1 MSVTSDIRV
10 RSLAL
15 SDAEVAVREVGTD
28 VPVLLLHEA
37 LAGAQ
42 PYFEP
47 GRLAEQVAARGCRVI
62 GFDLPGHGD
71 GSATG
76 PAREIRFDV
85 ETVEEVAGRALEI
98 LDAEGIEQAS
108 AAIGIGFG
116 GLVALRLA
124 TMLPSRVRC
133 VVADSPPGMTP
144 DAPAEPWPADGEA
157 ASHPLRTAWDAFVSR
172 IDGEDPYG
180 WLAGAIQV
188 PALITIGAEADDPST
203 ERLFDVA
210 RRLPAQMALL
220 PGASPPAH
228 RSAAAF
234 FLRELERFLAAHG

>member
-1 MSVTSDIRV
+1 MSVTPDIRV

-28 VPVLLLHEA
+28 VPVILLHEA
-37 LAGAQ
+37 LGRAE
-42 PYFEP
+42 PYFAP
-47 GRLAEQVAARGCRVI
+47 GHLAEQVAARGCRVI
-62 GFDLPGHGD
+62 GFDLPGHGEA
-71 GSATG
+71 GTTRT
-76 PAREIRFDV
+76 AREVRFDT
-85 ETVEEVAGRALEI
+85 ETVEDVAGRVLEI

-108 AAIGIGFG
+108 AVIGIGFG

-133 VVADSPPGMTP
+133 AVADSPPGMSP
-144 DAPAEPWPADGEA
+144 DAPAEPWPATGRA

-172 IDGEDPYG
+172 IDGEDPYA

-203 ERLFDVA
+203 ERLFEVA
-210 RRLPAQMALL
+210 RRLPAQVALL
-220 PGASPPAH
+220 PGAGPPAH
-228 RSAAAF
+228 RSATAF